1 MRFIKKFYLLVILM
15 NCLFFFSACEDT
27 SEWISLFDGKTL
39 DGWTAS
45 ENESSWQ
52 IEDGAI
58 VTTGSR
64 SHLFYQ
70 GDVKGHNFKNFEFK
84 AQVKTMNHSNS
95 GIYFHTSF
103 QEEGWPSKGY
113 ECQIVN
119 SVFETDN
126 QYTEHKMTGSLYGIR
141 NLAKPPVKDGEWFN
155 YHIIVQGK
163 TIQIYIN
170 ENLVVDYTEPE
181 EPMRLEDMKERLL
194 SSGTFALQCHDPSS
208 KVYFKEIKVKPLAD
222 DLPSLG
228 KALDDRAYE
237 KKLLLAAKR
246 NIPLTDLHM
255 HLKKGLTI
263 EQALAHA
270 RTYGFTYGIAYNCGI
285 NMGFESNDSLQKFID
300 DYKRPPQTYLAMQAE
315 GREWLELFSKETID
329 QFDYV
334 FTDAM
339 TWTNDNGKRMRLWL
353 KEETEVGDPQNFM
366 DQLVDRIENI
376 IGKEPI
382 DIYVNATFLPEEIQD
397 QYDELWTDQRMDRV
411 ISVLK
416 SNHVAMEIS
425 ARYQIPSA
433 RFIRRAKDAG
443 VKFTFGTN
451 NTGSDDLGRLEYCL
465 DMIEQCDLQPEDIWM
480 PDVTRSK

>member
-1 MRFIKKFYLLVILM
+1 MVLFNYA
-15 NCLFFFSACEDT
+15 FFFSSCEKK
-27 SEWISLFDGKTL
+27 SEWISLFDGETL
-39 DGWTAS
+39 EGWQAS
-45 ENESSWQ
+45 ENELSWQ

-58 VTTGSR
+58 VSVGPR

-70 GDVKGHNFKNFEFK
+70 GDVKDHNFKNFEFK
-84 AQVKTMNHSNS
+84 AKVKTMNRSNS

-103 QEEGWPSKGY
+103 QEKDWPSKGY

-119 SVFETDN
+119 SNFETDDG
-126 QYTEHKMTGSLYGIR
+126 YTERKMTGSLYGIR
-141 NLAKPPVKDGEWFN
+141 NLAKSPVQDNEWFD

-170 ENLVVDYTEPE
+170 GDLVVDYTEPE
-181 EPMRLEDMKERLL
+181 NPLRLENMKDRLL
-194 SSGTFALQCHDPSS
+194 GAGTFALQCHDPKS
-208 KVYFKEIKVKPLAD
+208 KVYFKDIKVKPLAD
-222 DLPSLG
+222 RLPSLG
-228 KALDDRAYE
+228 QALSDRPYQE
-237 KKLLLAAKR
+237 KLLLAAKR
-246 NIPLTDLHM
+246 NMPLVDLHA
-255 HLKKGLTI
+255 HLKQGLTM
-263 EQALAHA
+263 EQTLEHA

-285 NMGFESNDSLQKFID
+285 NMGFESNDSLQKFIAG
-300 DYKRPPQTYLAMQAE
+300 YKKPPQTYLAMQAE
-315 GREWLELFSKETID
+315 GREWLELFSKETIE

-397 QYDELWTDQRMDRV
+397 QYDELWTDQRMDKV

-425 ARYQIPSA
+425 ARYKIPSA
-433 RFIRRAKDAG
+433 RFIQRAKDAG

-480 PDVTRSK
+480 PEVTIIK